1 MATPPRGGWQRGP
14 RVGWLVEEER
24 LGRVWRLPGEG
35 VVRRGRGRGFGGW
48 KSSGEELRVCV
59 CVCVC
64 VCGLPLIKSVSL
76 QENIQYKRTFLSVSR
91 IEFVGLGEWIIM

>member
-1 MATPPRGGWQRGP
+1 M
-14 RVGWLVEEER
+14 EEER
-24 LGRVWRLPGEG
+24 LGRMWRMPGES
-35 VVRRGRGRGFGGW
+35 VIRRGKGRGFRGW

>member
-1 MATPPRGGWQRGP
+1 MWSEGAEGGALE
-14 RVGWLVEEER
+14 VGRAQV
-24 LGRVWRLPGEG
+24 
-35 VVRRGRGRGFGGW
+35 
-48 KSSGEELRVCV
+48 KSSEYV

>member
-1 MATPPRGGWQRGP
+1 M
-14 RVGWLVEEER
+14 
-24 LGRVWRLPGEG
+24 
-35 VVRRGRGRGFGGW
+35 
-48 KSSGEELRVCV
+48 CV